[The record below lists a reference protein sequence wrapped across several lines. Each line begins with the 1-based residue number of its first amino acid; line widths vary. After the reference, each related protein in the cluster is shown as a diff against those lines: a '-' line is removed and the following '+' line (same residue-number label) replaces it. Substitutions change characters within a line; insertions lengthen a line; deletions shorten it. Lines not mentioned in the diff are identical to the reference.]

1 MDSSDS
7 ARRMEALYYHG
18 VKITK
23 VSSLHFIQKRRL
35 TKLLEWVNNWKIHGS
50 VSSLLCPLSYQGKV
64 NILEN
69 EWIRRRGLPIFRRF
83 QGRHNDR
90 QQGRMFSQSSRSC
103 VQEFEQCHKRSN
115 FWKIA
120 VGLSRNHS
128 KSSQGQIQCS
138 NTCTLFLCQNFLL
151 ILTFFINSWQRFFQC
166 TLVKDCSWNMS
177 LFLVLT

>member
-7 ARRMEALYYHG
+7 ARRMETLYYHG
-18 VKITK
+18 VKRTK

-50 VSSLLCPLSYQGKV
+50 DSSLLCPLSYQGKV

-103 VQEFEQCHKRSN
+103 VQKFEQCHKRSN

-120 VGLSRNHS
+120 VSLSRIHS
-128 KSSQGQIQCS
+128 TPWQVAKIGHAQGQIQCS
-138 NTCTLFLCQNFLL
+138 NTYTLFLCQNLFPSSYFL
-151 ILTFFINSWQRFFQC
+151 SWQRFLFQ
-166 TLVKDCSWNMS
+166 S
-177 LFLVLT
+177 LQKKQSS